1 MRPAPCMCR
10 VSCDD
15 IMAVNVVP
23 DHPPETEAYGA
34 EVGDP
39 TRWTALG
46 DRAAGGVP
54 VSSPWR
60 SRARRR
66 SGGARPRATQSRCH
80 APPTNLPRPGRFGA
94 RLPAPGTLLTFPIW
108 PSPSHPH
115 PRPADALR
123 SHPGARLIDGF
134 HETASQPRTP
144 PLAACLLL
152 GYWKK
157 SRVAHEGTARG
168 SGLVAACLPSCCRF
182 PHERANHAPRG
193 TARVSPAAASA
204 KLDPALRQVE
214 P

>member
-66 SGGARPRATQSRCH
+66 SGGARPRAAQSRCH

-115 PRPADALR
+115 PPARRR
-123 SHPGARLIDGF
+123 SPIPSRRASDRWFPRDREPAAYTPACGLLAAGLLEEEPRGARGNG
-134 HETASQPRTP
+134 TGAV
-144 PLAACLLL
+144 ALLL
-152 GYWKK
+152 LACPVAAVFLT
-157 SRVAHEGTARG
+157 SVPAMAHEALLASRPLLPVLSSIRH
-168 SGLVAACLPSCCRF
+168 SGR
-182 PHERANHAPRG
+182 
-193 TARVSPAAASA
+193 
-204 KLDPALRQVE
+204 
-214 P
+214 